1 MANATSGMSCP
12 AKCWLSAA
20 VVAVLFFVL
29 LVAFDDVGVLWPL
42 VLGAVVFVALGL
54 AFRFLL
60 CREGAAEPVTPAAAT
75 PASAAEP
82 APTPAPAS
90 EPAPASP
97 ATAAEPEVAAEVED
111 VPAADGD
118 TAKPEGLSGPRGG
131 KADDLKQ
138 IRGVGPKLEAM
149 LNGMGFYH
157 FDQIAGWGP
166 AEVAWVDENLQGFK
180 GRVTRDDWVSQ
191 AKTLASGGETA
202 FSKRVDNGDVY

>member
-1 MANATSGMSCP
+1 MANVAPNMSCP

-20 VVAVLFFVL
+20 GVAVLTFVL
-29 LVAFDDVGVLWPL
+29 LAGFDDVGLLWPL
-42 VLGAVVFVALGL
+42 VLGVVIFAALGL

-60 CREGAAEPVTPAAAT
+60 CGGPAASD
-75 PASAAEP
+75 ASAAPAKAVPAVEP
-82 APTPAPAS
+82 APTPVPAA

-97 ATAAEPEVAAEVED
+97 ATAAEPEAEVTD
-111 VPAADGD
+111 APATDGEG
-118 TAKPEGLSGPRGG
+118 AKPEGLSAPRGG

-138 IRGVGPKLEAM
+138 IRGVGPKLETM